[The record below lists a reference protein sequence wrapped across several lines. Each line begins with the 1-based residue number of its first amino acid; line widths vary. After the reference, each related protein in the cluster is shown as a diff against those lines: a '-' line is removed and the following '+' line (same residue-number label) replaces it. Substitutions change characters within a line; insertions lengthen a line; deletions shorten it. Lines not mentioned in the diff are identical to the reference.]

1 MSRSEPKVP
10 PKPLSQARAIY
21 CFVINQL
28 ATPGLGSLVGRRFF
42 AGTCQLI
49 LAVAGFALLVG
60 WMGQYFYRL
69 WLQQSGEPSFGK
81 SYDWLGEW
89 GLAAFGAAWLWS
101 LFTSIS
107 LLRQARRED
116 TIGAVGVPPSIA
128 ETPPQDSSAPR

>member
-1 MSRSEPKVP
+1 VSRSEPNVP
-10 PKPLSQARAIY
+10 SKPLSQARAIY

-28 ATPGLGSLVGRRFF
+28 ATPGLGSLLGRRIF

-69 WLQQSGEPSFGK
+69 WLQQSGEPSPGK

-89 GLAAFGAAWLWS
+89 GLAVFGAAWLWS

-107 LLRQARRED
+107 LLRQAKAEEQTETGR
-116 TIGAVGVPPSIA
+116 VPPRIG
-128 ETPPQDSSAPR
+128 